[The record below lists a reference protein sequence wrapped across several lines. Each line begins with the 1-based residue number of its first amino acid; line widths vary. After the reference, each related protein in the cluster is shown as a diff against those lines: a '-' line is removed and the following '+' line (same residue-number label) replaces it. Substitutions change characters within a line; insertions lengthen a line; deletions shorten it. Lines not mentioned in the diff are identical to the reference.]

1 MCKYF
6 RPEFGKCL
14 NVADQGELVRHE
26 IDDMIETM
34 NRKRSKEEL

>member
-14 NVADQGELVRHE
+14 NAADQGELVRHE

-34 NRKRSKEEL
+34 NRKQPREEL